1 MSSNPQKLPSSTVGY
16 DEIPKYR
23 SPYGP
28 RYKYQPRFYS
38 TKFDTLFTLEK
49 AMRWGQAT
57 AVWGGCALVAL
68 LLVGNKIPVVK
79 NDVLKKIPV
88 IGGYFI
94 KQDDIPDSDKP
105 F

>member
-1 MSSNPQKLPSSTVGY
+1 MLM
-16 DEIPKYR
+16 DR
-23 SPYGP
+23 
-28 RYKYQPRFYS
+28 
-38 TKFDTLFTLEK
+38 
-49 AMRWGQAT
+49 GQAT

-68 LLVGNKIPVVK
+68 LLLGNKIPVVK